1 MTLTEGKKVYFASDN
16 HLGAPNLEDSLVRE
30 KKFVSWLDKVKED
43 AEAIILVGD
52 IFDFWFEYKEVVPKG
67 FTRTLGKLAEIS
79 DRGIDIHFFAGNHD
93 MWLRDYFQKEL
104 NLKIHTGSEIFTIN
118 DQKLF
123 VAHGDGLGPGDTS
136 FKLMKKVFQNPFFN
150 WCFRCLHPD
159 LGVKLGKFLSNKNRL
174 KSAVED
180 LKFNGNENEWLTK
193 YCRAKLEK
201 EHYDCFIFGHRHLPL
216 EIELSNKSKYINL
229 GDWITHFT
237 YAEFDGSSV
246 SLRKF

>member
-52 IFDFWFEYKEVVPKG
+52 VFDFWFEYKEVVPKG

-104 NLKIHTGSEIFTIN
+104 NLKIHKGSEVFTIN
-118 DQKLF
+118 DKKLF

>member
-118 DQKLF
+118 DKKLF

>member
-16 HLGAPNLEDSLVRE
+16 HLGAPNFEQSLVRE
-30 KKFVSWLDKVKED
+30 KKFVSWLDKIKED
-43 AEAIILVGD
+43 AGAIILVGD
-52 IFDFWFEYKEVVPKG
+52 VFDFWFEYKEVVPKG

-79 DRGIDIHFFAGNHD
+79 DSGIPIHFFTGNHD

-104 NLKIHTGSEIFTIN
+104 RLRIHKGSEIFTIN
-118 DQKLF
+118 NKKLF

-136 FKLMKKVFQNPFFN
+136 FKLMKKVFKNRFFN

-159 LGVKLGKFLSNKNRL
+159 LGVRLGKFLSNKNRL

-201 EHYDCFIFGHRHLPL
+201 EDYDCFIFGHRHLPL
-216 EIELSNKSKYINL
+216 EIELSDKSKYINL

-246 SLRKF
+246 SLKKF